1 MQGLSCDAEGENEQ
15 PIHQIKRFEG
25 GWERKRGG
33 GELDILIHPYEF
45 FSMNTFR
52 RLSADPRINIYQSKN

>member
-33 GELDILIHPYEF
+33 GDLTYLFIH
-45 FSMNTFR
+45 MNSF
-52 RLSADPRINIYQSKN
+52 L

>member
-1 MQGLSCDAEGENEQ
+1 MG
-15 PIHQIKRFEG
+15 KK
-25 GWERKRGG
+25 KRGG
-33 GELDILIHPYEF
+33 GLDILIHPYEF